1 MERGSLTPCL
11 AASRVVGV
19 GAATLVCPA
28 RGLLEPPCICQASE
42 RARVGSPRD
51 LGCGLWAACGWGWP
65 GLRLVPCRGQ
75 KGVQKAYST
84 RYSQA
89 VSHPSTNQ
97 ARPCL
102 ASEIRRDRARSGW
115 YGRRR
120 GRPSPTS
127 PKSLL
132 RSLSR
137 PPGPPGPPP
146 PHTRRPASP
155 EPRATSHEPRAPSPE
170 SRVPSPQPRAQT
182 TESPHLRKLPARRRV
197 RPSAP
202 LSPARAPPARPSP
215 GAACLPAS
223 RGLQPP
229 QPSSARPGW
238 NTGPACEC
246 QPFPTQDAQRSLLLS
261 SSPPLPDRE
270 TLPSTGSVQQRPDPP
285 TRDFLLPWR
294 GPRAELPAA
303 PGIPTHPGPTVP
315 VPRTGAISLGAGSQ
329 LNIW

>member
-1 MERGSLTPCL
+1 MRWWARMWCSRPAWVRCKWREALSPPVLLPPGWWVSGRPLWCALPEGSWSHRTYARHLRGRGWALP
-11 AASRVVGV
+11 
-19 GAATLVCPA
+19 GAWAV
-28 RGLLEPPCICQASE
+28 
-42 RARVGSPRD
+42 
-51 LGCGLWAACGWGWP
+51 GCGLWAACGWGWP
-65 GLRLVPCRGQ
+65 GLRLVPRRGQ

-146 PHTRRPASP
+146 PHARQPV
-155 EPRATSHEPRAPSPE
+155 SPE

-182 TESPHLRKLPARRRV
+182 TESPHLRKLPARRV
-197 RPSAP
+197 RPSARP
-202 LSPARAPPARPSP
+202 SALPEPHPHAPARGLP
-215 GAACLPAS
+215 ACLPA
-223 RGLQPP
+223 
-229 QPSSARPGW
+229 
-238 NTGPACEC
+238 
-246 QPFPTQDAQRSLLLS
+246 
-261 SSPPLPDRE
+261 
-270 TLPSTGSVQQRPDPP
+270 
-285 TRDFLLPWR
+285 
-294 GPRAELPAA
+294 
-303 PGIPTHPGPTVP
+303 
-315 VPRTGAISLGAGSQ
+315 
-329 LNIW
+329 

>member
-1 MERGSLTPCL
+1 MSGRPLWCALPEGSWSHRAYARHLRG
-11 AASRVVGV
+11 
-19 GAATLVCPA
+19 
-28 RGLLEPPCICQASE
+28 RGWALPGTWA
-42 RARVGSPRD
+42 V
-51 LGCGLWAACGWGWP
+51 GCGLWAACGWGWP

-155 EPRATSHEPRAPSPE
+155 EPLAPSHEPRAPSPE
-170 SRVPSPQPRAQT
+170 SPAQSPDDREPTPKKTACPSSRPAFRAPQPCPSPTRTPQP
-182 TESPHLRKLPARRRV
+182 
-197 RPSAP
+197 
-202 LSPARAPPARPSP
+202 
-215 GAACLPAS
+215 GGCLPACLAWPTAS
-223 RGLQPP
+223 
-229 QPSSARPGW
+229 
-238 NTGPACEC
+238 PA
-246 QPFPTQDAQRSLLLS
+246 LLS
-261 SSPPLPDRE
+261 PPWME
-270 TLPSTGSVQQRPDPP
+270 HGPS
-285 TRDFLLPWR
+285 L
-294 GPRAELPAA
+294 
-303 PGIPTHPGPTVP
+303 
-315 VPRTGAISLGAGSQ
+315 
-329 LNIW
+329 